1 MRRVIFAGMSLEPNE
16 TSGPRSKLVFEH
28 TDLGSFV
35 AEGDIWTATIAEGDR
50 KVEVSLA
57 GNEAG
62 PHEALL
68 TAASALLERMAE
80 VKEQALGFLTS
91 QEEAPDREDF
101 ICQGVE
107 FLREDYP
114 NHFSLSFVLFGD
126 DGGVWRVE
134 FEDGEPLFLAR
145 DD

>member
-1 MRRVIFAGMSLEPNE
+1 
-16 TSGPRSKLVFEH
+16 
-28 TDLGSFV
+28 
-35 AEGDIWTATIAEGDR
+35 
-50 KVEVSLA
+50 
-57 GNEAG
+57 
-62 PHEALL
+62 LL
-68 TAASALLERMAE
+68 TAATGLIARLAE
-80 VKEQALGFLTS
+80 VKELALAFLTS
-91 QEEAPDREDF
+91 QEDAPGREDF

-134 FEDGEPLFLAR
+134 FEDGEPLFLTR

>member
-1 MRRVIFAGMSLEPNE
+1 MSLESNE
-16 TSGPRSKLVFEH
+16 SADPAAQLSFEH
-28 TDLGSFV
+28 TSLGSFV
-35 AEGDIWTATIAEGDR
+35 AEGDLWTRDIMDGER
-50 KVEVSLA
+50 KLELSLA

-62 PHEALL
+62 PHAALL
-68 TAASALLERMAE
+68 TAATGLIERLAE
-80 VKEQALGFLTS
+80 VKDLALGFLTS
-91 QEEAPDREDF
+91 QEDAPDREDF

-134 FEDGEPLFLAR
+134 FEDGEPLFLTR